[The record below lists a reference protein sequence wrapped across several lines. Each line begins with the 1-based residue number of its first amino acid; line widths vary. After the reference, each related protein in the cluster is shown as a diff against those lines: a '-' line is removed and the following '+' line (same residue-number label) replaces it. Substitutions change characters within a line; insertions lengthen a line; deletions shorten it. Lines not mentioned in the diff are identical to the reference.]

1 MLFSIYKCTAYSQG
15 NAQIPMIVMA
25 LNQTQIRVLIGQF
38 FFTYLI
44 IFSKGCLTVCYIY
57 LSMVFLCLSVN
68 LSTCL
73 CIFSIKIELCT
84 SLTVTV
90 KEL

>member
-1 MLFSIYKCTAYSQG
+1 MLFSLYKCTAYSQG

-44 IFSKGCLTVCYIY
+44 IFSKGCLSDCLLY
-57 LSMVFLCLSVN
+57 LSFYGFPMFVCKSVHLPVYLQYQN
-68 LSTCL
+68 
-73 CIFSIKIELCT
+73 
-84 SLTVTV
+84 
-90 KEL
+90 